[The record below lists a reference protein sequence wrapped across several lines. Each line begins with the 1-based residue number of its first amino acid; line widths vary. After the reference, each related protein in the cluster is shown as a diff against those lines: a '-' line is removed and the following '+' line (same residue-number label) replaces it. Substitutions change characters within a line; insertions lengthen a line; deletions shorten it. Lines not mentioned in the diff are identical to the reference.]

1 VNPIW
6 GPIAGG
12 IIVAMMVAFL
22 GIWVWAWLPHH
33 KRTHDDLAR
42 LPMEDVGAAAEDRP

>member
-1 VNPIW
+1 MNPIW
-6 GPIAGG
+6 GSIAGG
-12 IIVAMMVAFL
+12 FIVAMMIAFV

-42 LPMEDVGAAAEDRP
+42 LPMEDGGTATEDRP